1 MFSLFSNPI
10 TVSGVPVSNGSIVL
24 TLVGGP
30 ATIMSTGAAA
40 PSSYIFN
47 LDASGNPPA
56 IMQAWGNAELLP
68 AGTQYTVV
76 IWSGPNGTGS
86 ALQTYTGIVGP
97 SAPYAGTLYPNLTVL
112 PLMAISS
119 INGVSVSG
127 TPSANQVLVA
137 TGPTAAAW
145 TGTAT
150 INVSAIKQGSATS
163 SFAIL
168 DNLGVSHLFISS
180 SSPYTNTF
188 VQGNGSGVVF
198 LGSAAKT
205 SVADTNGNIVT
216 AGSITLQTTSQTLPA
231 SIANDTLGGI
241 LFTTN
246 AGKGWQIANS
256 TGQLQGFAGTTILLQ
271 GATSGGVTLVVPA
284 VAGSNTLTFPAATDQ
299 LVGRATSDP
308 LTNKTFETTSN
319 TFTINGTS
327 VSTGVP
333 RTALDATAKDWQF
346 LGTATGSGVTVG
358 PVTTTGT
365 FQQFMVKYQIKGY
378 SGGTPVGRFLCANGT
393 PSTTALTNSF
403 KVSEDLTAA
412 SSGAG
417 ATAIP
422 GLPLAQTLSNTQRSG
437 TIFIDGA
444 SGAVKVLDVFG
455 NEQTPS
461 VASTPTLFRGA
472 SFFSDLGTN
481 LPLKQFQLT
490 VYDTLTAVAA
500 SSNTFVTGTYLTVWG
515 RNND

>member
-1 MFSLFSNPI
+1 
-10 TVSGVPVSNGSIVL
+10 VGA
-24 TLVGGP
+24 LVGSVLHI
-30 ATIMSTGAAA
+30 ASVQQRTATGA
-40 PSSYIFN
+40 
-47 LDASGNPPA
+47 
-56 IMQAWGNAELLP
+56 
-68 AGTQYTVV
+68 
-76 IWSGPNGTGS
+76 
-86 ALQTYTGIVGP
+86 
-97 SAPYAGTLYPNLTVL
+97 
-112 PLMAISS
+112 
-119 INGVSVSG
+119 
-127 TPSANQVLVA
+127 
-137 TGPTAAAW
+137 
-145 TGTAT
+145 
-150 INVSAIKQGSATS
+150 
-163 SFAIL
+163 FAIL
-168 DNLGVSHLFISS
+168 DNLGVSHFFVSGT
-180 SSPYTNTF
+180 SPYTNTF
-188 VQGNGSGVVF
+188 VNGNGSGVVF

-205 SVADTNGNIVT
+205 SVADTTGNIVT
-216 AGSITLQTTSQTLPA
+216 AGSISLQTTSGTLPA
-231 SIANDTLGGI
+231 TIANGGDGSI
-241 LFTTN
+241 SVTN
-246 AGKGWQIANS
+246 NATHMWKFNNS
-256 TGQLQGFAGTTILLQ
+256 DGVFIETGNGIKYQGVTSGAILLK
-271 GATSGGVTLVVPA
+271 ATA
-284 VAGSNTLTFPAATDQ
+284 VAGSNTLTLPAATDT
-299 LVGRATSDP
+299 LVGRATTDT

-319 TFTINGTS
+319 TFSINGTA

-333 RTALDATAKDWQF
+333 RTALDTTGKGWQF

-365 FQQFMVKYQIKGY
+365 FQQFMIKYQIKGY
-378 SGGTPVGRFLCANGT
+378 SGGTPVGRFLCGNGT

-403 KVSEDLTAA
+403 SVSEGVTAPTT
-412 SSGAG
+412 GAG

-437 TIFIDGA
+437 WILIDGA